1 MLTVTDPPLRGSER
15 ARNRIVGAD
24 CGLSPALPLLY
35 LRRVRSYLRRVR
47 SSTPPPA
54 APSSARPPR
63 PRTAPGALAA
73 IFAVVLVAAAPV
85 AAEPGAS
92 VVFGDVASSLL
103 GHPVAS
109 LRGFAI
115 ENGGA
120 KQIPFQVDVRAENDR
135 WVLDRGSDV
144 DPDDQP
150 GTFDRNDALVFA
162 NRHLGARGDTDV
174 LPEGA
179 AHWVELRVGSESS
192 PLGFVYVGVFPPAE
206 TAAGP
211 QAPVRYDSKTDEA
224 HGERY
229 AIRFDDVLPRHVA
242 FVDSLGELGE
252 SFVTATRVKGNAR
265 LLGGMVAFE
274 RSDADVSERIEGWR
288 NGPVRSLRRG
298 RYLVP
303 LPLGFD
309 ASGRV
314 DFFFYEDFVEIAGM
328 LRLKVPPWVAGAN
341 GAMTGYVELP
351 AKEAARA
358 MFAASAE
365 SGGAEDGRRW
375 AALILEDGRTLVMV
389 VRLGGSL
396 DKMEKRFYLT
406 DPPDARGGSV
416 FGFELS
422 EANRLDAGEHPFAV
436 VATFLRDPSEREIQE
451 TARRLLDPPPVT
463 ARVLSAGSS

>member
-1 MLTVTDPPLRGSER
+1 M
-15 ARNRIVGAD
+15 
-24 CGLSPALPLLY
+24 
-35 LRRVRSYLRRVR
+35 R
-47 SSTPPPA
+47 SSTPPLA
-54 APSSARPPR
+54 APSHARR
-63 PRTAPGALAA
+63 PRAPRRTRGTPAALFAFVLLAA
-73 IFAVVLVAAAPV
+73 ASV

-92 VVFGDVASSLL
+92 VVFGDAATSLV

-115 ENGGA
+115 DKGSA
-120 KQIPFQVDVRAENDR
+120 KEIPFQVDERAENDR
-135 WVLDRGSDV
+135 WVLDRGPDAGG
-144 DPDDQP
+144 DDQP

-162 NRHLGARGDTDV
+162 NRHLGERGDADV
-174 LPEGA
+174 LPGGA
-179 AHWVELRVGSESS
+179 AHWVELRVGSASS
-192 PLGFVYVGVFPPAE
+192 PLGFVYVGVFPPVE

-211 QAPVRYDSKTDEA
+211 QASVRYDPRTDEA
-224 HGERY
+224 HGARY
-229 AIRFDDVLPRHVA
+229 AIRFDDVLPNHVA

-252 SFVTATRVKGNAR
+252 SFVTATRAKGNAR

-298 RYLVP
+298 RYVVP

-351 AKEAARA
+351 PKEAARA
-358 MFAASAE
+358 MFAAPAE

-406 DPPDARGGSV
+406 DPPDARGGPF

-422 EANRLDAGEHPFAV
+422 EASRLDAGEHPFAV

-451 TARRLLDPPPVT
+451 TARRLLDPPPVA
-463 ARVLSAGSS
+463 ARPLSAGSS

>member
-1 MLTVTDPPLRGSER
+1 V
-15 ARNRIVGAD
+15 
-24 CGLSPALPLLY
+24 
-35 LRRVRSYLRRVR
+35 
-47 SSTPPPA
+47 
-54 APSSARPPR
+54 
-63 PRTAPGALAA
+63 
-73 IFAVVLVAAAPV
+73 PV

-92 VVFGDVASSLL
+92 VVFGDVATSLL
-103 GHPVAS
+103 GHSVAS

-115 ENGGA
+115 EKGSA
-120 KQIPFQVDVRAENDR
+120 KEIPFQVDERAENDR
-135 WVLDRGSDV
+135 WVLDRG
-144 DPDDQP
+144 PRTERDDQA

-162 NRHLGARGDTDV
+162 NRHLGERGDAGV
-174 LPEGA
+174 LPDGA
-179 AHWVELRVGSESS
+179 AHWVELRVGSEAS

-224 HGERY
+224 QGARY
-229 AIRFDDVLPRHVA
+229 AIRFDDVLPKHVA
-242 FVDSLGELGE
+242 FVDALGELGE
-252 SFVTATRVKGNAR
+252 SFVTATRVKGSAR

-298 RYLVP
+298 RYVVP
-303 LPLGFD
+303 LPLGF
-309 ASGRV
+309 
-314 DFFFYEDFVEIAGM
+314 VEIAGV

-365 SGGAEDGRRW
+365 SGGSEDGRRW

-406 DPPDARGGSV
+406 DPPDAGGGPV

-436 VATFLRDPSEREIQE
+436 VATFLRDPSEREIQA
-451 TARRLLDPPPVT
+451 TARRLLEPPPVT
-463 ARVLSAGSS
+463 ARALGAGSS